1 MTKGDKFSSSF
12 QVSAQVQD
20 DFMLLFKDRNILH
33 VDDVYAKSKG
43 FEGKVMQGNIL
54 NGYLSYF
61 IGEML
66 PVKNVVIHSQQIK
79 FAKPVYQNCIL
90 TFEAEVK
97 DVFPSV
103 GVVEFIYSFSNSTD
117 RVASGKLQIGLL

>member
-79 FAKPVYQNCIL
+79 FSNPVYQNSIL

-97 DVFPSV
+97 DVYNSV
-103 GVVEFIYSFSNSTD
+103 GVVEFEYSFCNPTHK
-117 RVASGKLQIGLL
+117 VAFGKIQIGLL